1 MPTLTSVD
9 GTLLAYHVT
18 GTGEP
23 LLVLPGGPMRDS
35 AYLGDLGGL
44 GAHRTLYRLDLRGTG
59 ESGIPADPESYRA
72 DRQVDDVEALR
83 EHLGLDRI
91 DLLAHSAGGD
101 LATLYA
107 ARHPDRVSRLL
118 LITPA
123 LYALGIAFTAEQRQE
138 GVALRADEPWYP
150 EAVAAFG
157 NIAAGNPTDEDWRGI
172 VPFTYGRWD
181 AAAQAHAAA
190 GVGQRHP
197 EAAERYYA
205 VEAADPPG
213 IRSAIAAL
221 DAPVLI
227 LAGELDTSPRPAT
240 AREGAAL
247 FPKGESVVQP
257 GAAHYPW
264 LDDAETFTRL
274 VADFL
279 R

>member
-1 MPTLTSVD
+1 MPTFTSAD
-9 GTLLAYHVT
+9 GTTLAYHVT

-23 LLVLPGGPMRDS
+23 LVVLPGGPMRAS

-59 ESGIPADPESYRA
+59 DSGTPADPASYRC
-72 DRQVDDVEALR
+72 DRQVADVEALR
-83 EHLGLDRI
+83 ERLGLDQI

-107 ARHPDRVSRLL
+107 ASHPERVSRLV

-123 LYALGIAFTAEQRQE
+123 LYSLGVEFTGEQRQE
-138 GVALRADEPWYP
+138 AVALRADEPWY
-150 EAVAAFG
+150 ADA
-157 NIAAGNPTDEDWRGI
+157 AAGFANILAGSPTDEDWRAV

-181 AAAQAHAAA
+181 AAAQAHAGA
-190 GVGQRHP
+190 GAGQRNLA
-197 EAAERYYA
+197 AAELYYA

-213 IRSAIAAL
+213 VRAAL
-221 DAPVLI
+221 SALGAPVLV
-227 LAGELDTSPRPAT
+227 LAGELDTGPRPAT

-247 FPKGESVVQP
+247 FPKGESAVQP

-264 LDDAETFTRL
+264 LDDADAFTRL
-274 VADFL
+274 VAGFL